1 MYYLFQFVG
10 LILLL
15 LLSAFFSCSETA
27 IFSLPKITIEKII
40 TQRGKKFS
48 ILLSRERLLSTILFG
63 NTLVNV
69 GASALA
75 VTILYQFING
85 RITPIGM
92 TAITL
97 GMTFVVLVFGEF
109 TPKFYAIENSE
120 PISIRATPIL
130 AFFRYLF
137 LPLTFM
143 LEGLSS
149 IIRAKASSSLTLEEL
164 RWMIESSK
172 EEGYLNSREAHFI
185 AKILDFRKKT
195 VKEIMTP
202 RIKMEAIS
210 DSYKVGEIISKK
222 FVHSRIPVYREKV
235 DEIVGI
241 LYIKDLLLHSKDKE
255 SSIVDI
261 VREPFFVPETMK
273 LDTLFSQFQTKRIHM
288 AVVVDEYGGLSGIVT
303 LDDILESVLV
313 I

>member
-1 MYYLFQFVG
+1 MNYLFQFLG
-10 LILLL
+10 LVLLL

-40 TQRGKKFS
+40 TQKGKKFS
-48 ILLSRERLLSTILFG
+48 ILLARERLLSTILLG

-69 GASALA
+69 GASVLA

-85 RITPIGM
+85 RITPFGM
-92 TAITL
+92 TALTL
-97 GMTFVVLVFGEF
+97 GMTFVILVFGEF

-120 PISIRATPIL
+120 SISIRATPIL
-130 AFFRYLF
+130 TFFRYLF
-137 LPLTFM
+137 LPLTFI
-143 LEGLSS
+143 LEGFSS
-149 IIRAKASSSLTLEEL
+149 IIRTKASSSLTLEEL

-172 EEGYLNSREAHFI
+172 EEGYLNSSEAHFI

-202 RIKMEAIS
+202 RIKMESIRN
-210 DSYKVGEIISKK
+210 SYKVGEIISKK
-222 FVHSRIPVYREKV
+222 FIHSRIPVYREKE

-255 SSIVDI
+255 SIIADI
-261 VREPFFVPETMK
+261 IREPFFVPETMK
-273 LDTLFSQFQTKRIHM
+273 IDTLFSQFQNKRIHM
-288 AVVVDEYGGLSGIVT
+288 AVAVDEYGGLSGVVT
-303 LDDILESVLV
+303 LDDILESVLAM
-313 I
+313 